1 MEKVQLTE
9 RQTFLMN
16 ELREEIDLYKQE
28 LQRQI
33 KNARFNLY
41 LGVGIAVFIG
51 AMLFFQPTFLANMM
65 EKLKSLSTNM
75 EIIGSL
81 IGEGLPMMFGLK
93 SLNNSKEQ
101 KKRLKGVRVFEKD
114 LKRMQKGIITNT
126 EDQILSLE
134 KEFSRYINT

>member
-1 MEKVQLTE
+1 M
-9 RQTFLMN
+9 
-16 ELREEIDLYKQE
+16 DLYKQE

-41 LGVGIAVFIG
+41 LGIGIAVFIG
-51 AMLFFQPTFLANMM
+51 AMLFFQPAFLANMM

-81 IGEGLPMMFGLK
+81 VGEGLPVMFGLK

-101 KKRLKGVRVFEKD
+101 KRRLKGVRVFEKD
-114 LKRMQKGIITNT
+114 LKRMQKGIIANT
-126 EDQILSLE
+126 EEQILSLE